1 MKKSLLRLL
10 GIAAFGVMLMA
21 CNNPKDMVKYADDIE
36 KSCNPEILEV
46 IADKIDVSYTLKF
59 PEGYFHPKAMLEVT
73 PVLVYEGGEAAAPA
87 LRLQGEKVLDNYNVI
102 PVAGDEIQHKIQFDY
117 VKGME
122 KSYLELRGAVLYND
136 NVWEL
141 PVAYKIAD
149 GANITY
155 KWVELHGE
163 PVLMPDSYQKIIK
176 EAEEANIMYAKNSAQ
191 VRAREL
197 TKGEIKEFQEFLKKL
212 PADERRT
219 VTGTD
224 IVAYASPEGPV
235 DFNEKLSENRMK
247 SAEKA
252 FQTLTR
258 KIQTEGPLNLK
269 TKGEDWEGFQE
280 LVSKTD
286 LGDKELILRVLSM
299 YSDPVIRER
308 EIRNMSAVYKTL
320 EDKVL
325 PELRRAR
332 VIANIEFT
340 NYTDE
345 ELVEMTANNMD
356 AMNEE
361 ALLYAATLTKDND
374 TKIALYKKAA
384 EKFNSPRGQSN
395 LAVAYLNANKVN
407 EAASALAKCDAS
419 NPVIANNLGVIEMRK
434 GNFDKAAEFFAKSGC
449 PTAKVNQGAL
459 DILNGKYKEALAKL
473 DGKKHM
479 NASLAQLLN
488 GNLNKAEEALSECTC
503 MKTKYV
509 KAVIAA
515 RKGQTSKV
523 NELMEEINKIP
534 AFAEKASK
542 DIEFAKYR

>member
-1 MKKSLLRLL
+1 
-10 GIAAFGVMLMA
+10 
-21 CNNPKDMVKYADDIE
+21 
-36 KSCNPEILEV
+36 
-46 IADKIDVSYTLKF
+46 
-59 PEGYFHPKAMLEVT
+59 
-73 PVLVYEGGEAAAPA
+73 
-87 LRLQGEKVLDNYNVI
+87 
-102 PVAGDEIQHKIQFDY
+102 
-117 VKGME
+117 ME

-163 PVLMPDSYQKIIK
+163 PVLMPDNYQKIIK

-197 TKGEIKEFQEFLKKL
+197 TKSEIKEFQAFLKNL
-212 PADERRT
+212 PADERRSIK
-219 VTGTD
+219 GTD
-224 IVAYASPEGPV
+224 IIAYASPEGPI

-252 FQTLTR
+252 FG
-258 KIQTEGPLNLK
+258 KITSKLPTEGPLNLK

-320 EDKVL
+320 EEKVL

-332 VIANIEFT
+332 VIANVEFI
-340 NYTDE
+340 NYSDE
-345 ELVEMTANNMD
+345 ELKEMTANNMD

-361 ALLYAATLTKDND
+361 ALLYAATLTNDND
-374 TKIALYKKAA
+374 TKIALYKKAVD
-384 EKFNSPRGQSN
+384 KCNSARGRNN
-395 LAVAYLNANKVN
+395 LAVAYINANKVN
-407 EAASALAKCDAS
+407 EAAAALAKCDAS
-419 NPVIANNLGVIEMRK
+419 NPVVANNLGVIEMRK
-434 GNFDKAAEFFAKSGC
+434 GNFDQAYDLFAKSGC
-449 PTAKVNQGAL
+449 KTAKCNQGAI

-473 DGKKHM
+473 DGQKHM
-479 NASLAQLLN
+479 NAALAQLLN
-488 GNLNKAEEALSECTC
+488 GNLNKAEEALSECVC
-503 MKTKYV
+503 FKTKYV

-515 RKGQTSKV
+515 RKGQASKV
-523 NELMEEINKIP
+523 SELMEEINKVP
-534 AFAEKASK
+534 AFAEKAAK

>member
-1 MKKSLLRLL
+1 M
-10 GIAAFGVMLMA
+10 
-21 CNNPKDMVKYADDIE
+21 
-36 KSCNPEILEV
+36 
-46 IADKIDVSYTLKF
+46 
-59 PEGYFHPKAMLEVT
+59 
-73 PVLVYEGGEAAAPA
+73 
-87 LRLQGEKVLDNYNVI
+87 
-102 PVAGDEIQHKIQFDY
+102 
-117 VKGME
+117 
-122 KSYLELRGAVLYND
+122 
-136 NVWEL
+136 

-163 PVLMPDSYQKIIK
+163 PVLMPDNYQKIIK

-197 TKGEIKEFQEFLKKL
+197 TKSEIKEFQEFLKNL
-212 PADERRT
+212 PADERRSIK
-219 VTGTD
+219 GTD
-224 IVAYASPEGPV
+224 IIAYASPEGPI

-252 FQTLTR
+252 FG
-258 KIQTEGPLNLK
+258 KITSKLPTEGPLNLK

-320 EDKVL
+320 EEKVL

-332 VIANIEFT
+332 VIANVEFI
-340 NYTDE
+340 NYSDE
-345 ELVEMTANNMD
+345 ELKEMTANNMD

-361 ALLYAATLTKDND
+361 ALLYAATLTNDND
-374 TKIALYKKAA
+374 TKIALYKKAVD
-384 EKFNSPRGQSN
+384 KCNSARGRNN

-407 EAASALAKCDAS
+407 EAAAALAKCDAS
-419 NPVIANNLGVIEMRK
+419 NPVVANNLGVIEMRK
-434 GNFDKAAEFFAKSGC
+434 GNFDQAYDLFAKSGC
-449 PTAKVNQGAL
+449 KTAKCNQGAI

-473 DGKKHM
+473 DGQKHM
-479 NASLAQLLN
+479 NAALAQLLN
-488 GNLNKAEEALSECTC
+488 GNLNKAEEALSECVC
-503 MKTKYV
+503 FKTKYV

-515 RKGQTSKV
+515 RKGQASKV
-523 NELMEEINKIP
+523 SELMEEINKVP
-534 AFAEKASK
+534 AFAEKAAK